1 MKKILLFA
9 SALAGLFLAGSCQR
23 ENLEPAGNTVT
34 FTVEAPGAIATK
46 GTINAGATIADG
58 TNVNEVHYA
67 VYKTHS
73 GVDYSIDDSGAID
86 GPLAQG
92 FVPMEGLR
100 ASINFDLLQDQ
111 EYTVIFW
118 AQVKDADHY
127 ELGDLRTIKVA
138 TSVMGNDETRAA
150 FYARYDFSTYEHKD
164 HVVTLKRP
172 FAQLNLLTTAESL
185 TPVQTGQTQ
194 GYTIDVKKS
203 EVVVAGLA
211 AEFNTLTGLAPEPES
226 DAKFVFQMADTPEEQ
241 GQETLVVNGKA
252 YHYVSMNYFFVPQD
266 EKLVDIKYTVSTD
279 KGDIKNEI
287 VSVPVKENYRT
298 NIIGNLLTKEST
310 FEIVVDPNFGGQEL
324 VPVWDQREVSEPA
337 KPTKGEYAGKYVIS
351 TASELAWLSAAVNG
365 TLPVVTKA
373 TEVPAKQTFKN
384 ETFVLLEDIDLENI
398 AWTPIGA
405 NGTFMGT
412 FDGQNHTISNLNVAT
427 EGKTPAGLFA
437 NAKYVSNLT
446 INGAKVYGHYKVGTV
461 VGDGLC
467 SRIENCHVYNAEV
480 VATTY
485 NNNEANHVGG
495 IVGYLSAENTAY
507 VKNSSVSESTI
518 SGYRD
523 VAALVGTATRSTG
536 NSAVITGNKVSH
548 VTVIADQTAEYGEVK
563 PANAGEI
570 VGRNIAA
577 TLANNAADNVTVI
590 RKVDTTEELAYA
602 VAEAQSG
609 DTIYVGGEVTMP
621 YFAGKALNFEGL
633 TKSAVVKQ
641 SPATHIDEFYAGS
654 ELNFSNLTL
663 VGTSYQNNTQGYQKA
678 VKETYTNCHFV
689 DYIMFAGDVTTVNNC
704 TFASTVGQYF
714 WTGTAD
720 AITFNDCKFNVL
732 ERAIKVCTVGNNGE
746 RTVTLNN
753 CQFKADTKVKAAIE
767 IDGSKGTSY
776 IVNINGCTNTGF
788 AAGANTNDTL
798 FNVEGAENVK
808 VYVDGKK
815 WDSTGI
821 FVAEDGTKYYSN
833 TTGLAAALDAAQ
845 AGDVI
850 NLLPGEFAPAS
861 YKAGVKL
868 IGTSADKVKV
878 NVEGKKFGL
887 GGGDV
892 YIENVTLKF
901 ANAEYTGFQHT
912 DDETYMNCVIEG
924 QPFLYGNNVKFEN
937 CTFKQTSS
945 DKYNVWTYGA
955 KNVEF
960 QGCKFYSAGKSVL
973 VYCEDNKLVSNVTFK
988 GCELNASGSVEG
1000 KAAVEID
1007 GSLVDKYV
1015 VKINDTK
1022 AKGFAAGSVSK
1033 STLWNV
1039 KKDNNNVEVYV
1050 NDARM
1055 IADGVALN
1063 EAGEYMLNA
1072 ANGLFWFAEQVNVAK
1087 NSFSGKT
1094 VKLAANIDLKNAAWT
1109 PVGQTGAT
1117 TFNGVFDGQEY
1128 TISNLNVNS
1137 EAQTGANY
1145 SSGLFGW
1152 VESHTAGHGHIKN
1165 VKISGATVT
1174 GHHNCGALVGY
1185 ITQETALV
1193 ENCHVTGATITCTKA
1208 NNDADGD
1215 KAGALIGNATVATPV
1230 KDCTAANSTVS
1241 AGRDAG
1247 QVIGA
1252 GREANVTGCSA
1263 TNVTV
1268 SANGTSTGANVNN
1281 AVIGRLL

>member
-9 SALAGLFLAGSCQR
+9 SALAGLFLAGSCQK
-23 ENLEPAGNTVT
+23 ENFESAGNTVT

-46 GTINAGATIADG
+46 TIADG
-58 TNVNEVHYA
+58 LNVDEVHYA

-92 FVPMEGLR
+92 VVPMENKR
-100 ASINFDLLQDQ
+100 ASIDFDLLQDQ
-111 EYTVIFW
+111 EFTVIFW
-118 AQVKDADHY
+118 AQVKDAGHY
-127 ELGDLRTIKVA
+127 DLGDLRTIKVA

-211 AEFNTLTGLAPEPES
+211 DTFNTLTGLAPEGE
-226 DAKFVFQMADTPEEQ
+226 AKFVFQMADTPEEQ

-298 NIIGNLLTKEST
+298 NVIGNLLTKEST
-310 FEIVVDPNFGGQEL
+310 FEIVVDADFDGQEL
-324 VPVWDQREVSEPA
+324 VEVWDQREVSEPA
-337 KPTKGEYAGKYVIS
+337 KNAEGQYVIS

-365 TLPVVTKA
+365 TLPVVETRA
-373 TEVPAKQTFKN
+373 TEVPEKKTFAG
-384 ETFVLLEDIDLENI
+384 ETFVLLEDIDLENV
-398 AWTPIGA
+398 AWNPIG
-405 NGTFMGT
+405 NVKGSNKEQYTWNFKGT
-412 FDGQNHTISNLNVAT
+412 FDGNGHVIKNLKVNNANV
-427 EGKTPAGLFA
+427 AGLFGYMTQGTV
-437 NAKYVSNLT
+437 KNLT
-446 INGAKVYGHYKVGTV
+446 IEGFELDAEHYAGAIVGWNEGSKTV
-461 VGDGLC
+461 
-467 SRIENCHVYNAEV
+467 IENCTVLKGDIELSVKNGDYGDKAGAIVGFAHGGTYSNNTAAEV
-480 VATTY
+480 
-485 NNNEANHVGG
+485 
-495 IVGYLSAENTAY
+495 
-507 VKNSSVSESTI
+507 TI
-518 SGYRD
+518 KGYRD
-523 VAALVGTATRSTG
+523 LGGVTG
-536 NSAVITGNKVSH
+536 NLQSDGKLLNNKVSA
-548 VTVIADQTAEYGEVK
+548 VTIIADQTVEYAEVK
-563 PANAGEI
+563 DVNAGEI
-570 VGRNIAA
+570 VGRINSDKVQIEG
-577 TLANNAADNVTVI
+577 NKYDNVTVI
-590 RKVDTTEELAYA
+590 RKVDSTEELAYA
-602 VAEAQSG
+602 VAEAQNG

-621 YFAGKALNFEGL
+621 YFSDKALNFEGI
-633 TKSAVVKQ
+633 TKSAIVKQ
-641 SPATHIDEFYAGS
+641 SPATHIDDFYAGA
-654 ELNFSNLTL
+654 ELNFKGLTL
-663 VGTSYQNNTQGYQKA
+663 VGTKYLNNTQGYQKA
-678 VKETYTNCHFV
+678 VKETYTECNFQ
-689 DYIMFAGDVTTVNNC
+689 DYIMFAGDETIVNKCNF
-704 TFASTVGQYF
+704 TSNVGQYF

-753 CQFKADTKVKAAIE
+753 CQFKAATQVKAAIE
-767 IDGSKGTSY
+767 IDGTQGTSY

-788 AAGANTNDTL
+788 AAGEFTNDTL
-798 FNVEGAENVK
+798 FNVEGAENVT

-821 FVAEDGTKYYSN
+821 FVGEDGTKYYSN
-833 TTGLAAALDAAQ
+833 TTGLNTALAAAQ

-850 NLLPGEFAPAS
+850 NLLPGEFAPTS

-868 IGTSADKVKV
+868 VGTSAEEVKV
-878 NVEGKKFGL
+878 NVEGKQFGL
-887 GGGDV
+887 GGGEV

-912 DDETYMNCVIEG
+912 GDETYKNCVIEG
-924 QPFLYGNNVKFEN
+924 QPFLYGNNVTFES

-955 KNVEF
+955 KNVKF
-960 QGCKFYSAGKSVL
+960 NTCKFYSAGKSVL
-973 VYCEDNKLVSNVTFK
+973 VYHEDKNLESKVTFN
-988 GCELNASGSVEG
+988 GCELYASVPVEG
-1000 KAAVEID
+1000 KAAIEID
-1007 GSLVDKYV
+1007 GSLVKKYV
-1015 VKINDTK
+1015 VNINDTK
-1022 AKGFAAGSVSK
+1022 ANGFAAGSVSK
-1033 STLWNV
+1033 STLWNI
-1039 KKDNNNVEVYV
+1039 KKGADKAEVYV
-1050 NDARM
+1050 NNARM

-1063 EAGEYMLNA
+1063 AAGEYELNA
-1072 ANGLFWFAEQVNVAK
+1072 ANGLFWFAEQVNVANNK
-1087 NSFSGKT
+1087 FSGKT

-1137 EAQTGANY
+1137 EAQKGANY

-1185 ITQETALV
+1185 ITQQTALV

-1252 GREANVTGCSA
+1252 GKEANVTGCSA

-1268 SANGTSTGANVNN
+1268 SANGTSTGANVRNE
-1281 AVIGRLL
+1281 VIGRLL